1 MPSRREFL
9 RWCSGVPA
17 LWLPASFTA
26 APLVVGQEPNPQQQ
40 RTLSTPLDYRLT
52 PRYPAGAP
60 LDDVMRKVHSE
71 LDIFPTEKYAEEIEA
86 ILARWGEALRQ
97 SPPDF
102 EPLESSLSP
111 DIMASPVVASDVKEI
126 RSGPPPLPPTPVPSG

>member
-60 LDDVMRKVHSE
+60 LDDVRSLRVMNSAFAR
-71 LDIFPTEKYAEEIEA
+71 DRIEFTIA
-86 ILARWGEALRQ
+86 GRGSAME
-97 SPPDF
+97 F
-102 EPLESSLSP
+102 TKSLNF
-111 DIMASPVVASDVKEI
+111 DEQ
-126 RSGPPPLPPTPVPSG
+126 